1 MLFHLGDGQHNLHS
15 MCQKYPESRKNESQA
30 AGSHHR
36 SWDAT
41 QRQFDLE
48 KFGTKHAVTVW
59 SQVCSGTGTGL
70 GWSYLSNTVPLLTVL
85 RCYRYCTP
93 PNATPSPAAR
103 RLLPTDPNLNTNTS
117 GGTAVA
123 WETAMRCGHVTTTT
137 STSQQPHAHH
147 NHHGSASSNSNR
159 PSGSSNGSNTGDN
172 DDGLGGIV

>member
-117 GGTAVA
+117 GGTVWRGKPQCDAA
-123 WETAMRCGHVTTTT
+123 TSQPLLQPRNNPTPTTTT
-137 STSQQPHAHH
+137 ADLLAVVIRS
-147 NHHGSASSNSNR
+147 
-159 PSGSSNGSNTGDN
+159 
-172 DDGLGGIV
+172 V